1 MVLRSIASFFAI
13 LAALGVG
20 ARLVGAGFDPTAMWI
35 NLTYLSP
42 MTETLVLTGVTVAL
56 FAIGLGE
63 RSHILMVVAAT
74 LAVLTGID
82 AVRFYIL
89 LAHGRFESTFPLS
102 LSAIFSVAFLL
113 IAIRTARRADARV
126 EAASAAGPARTEHEP
141 SVETPARLKVPLLK
155 SAARLVAP
163 LILIGVWACAFA
175 LLQMFCYGK
184 TDYTRPADAIVV
196 LGARVYDDGTLS
208 DALADRVRT
217 GIRLYHEGRAPRLI
231 MSGAAGEPEAMRDF
245 AVLQDIPPGA
255 IELDDTGVNTR
266 GTIDYLA
273 REHRRDR
280 VLAVSHFY
288 HLPRIK
294 LAAEQSNLRVY
305 TVPADESYT
314 LRAMPRY
321 IVREVAAFWW
331 YLFN

>member
-1 MVLRSIASFFAI
+1 MFLRSIASFFAI

-42 MTETLVLTGVTVAL
+42 MIETLVLAGVTVSL

-63 RSHILMVVAAT
+63 RSHVLMIVAAT

-89 LAHGRFESTFPLS
+89 LAHGRFESAFPVS

-113 IAIRTARRADARV
+113 IAIRTARRAKASGGDAETADPAQMGDERV
-126 EAASAAGPARTEHEP
+126 APRP
-141 SVETPARLKVPLLK
+141 RRLKPPLLR
-155 SAARLVAP
+155 SAARGVAHVS
-163 LILIGVWACAFA
+163 LIGVWACAFA

-184 TDYTRPADAIVV
+184 TDYARPADAIVV

-245 AVLQDIPPGA
+245 AVLHDVPPGA

-266 GTIDYLA
+266 GTVDYLA

-294 LAAEQSNLRVY
+294 LAADQSNLRLY

>member
-1 MVLRSIASFFAI
+1 MILRSIASFFAI

-20 ARLVGAGFDPTAMWI
+20 ARLVGAGFDPTGMWI
-35 NLTYLSP
+35 HLSYLP
-42 MTETLVLTGVTVAL
+42 PLYQTFVLAGVTVAL

-63 RSHILMVVAAT
+63 RSYTLSMAAAT
-74 LAVLTGID
+74 LAFLCAVD
-82 AVRFYIL
+82 AARFYIL
-89 LAHGRFESTFPLS
+89 LSYGRFESSFPVS
-102 LSAIFSVAFLL
+102 LSAVFSIAFLL
-113 IAIRTARRADARV
+113 ITITLARRPHAPAG
-126 EAASAAGPARTEHEP
+126 AASAADSAQADDEQTVDERR
-141 SVETPARLKVPLLK
+141 RLKPPLLMGTV
-155 SAARLVAP
+155 RLVAHVV
-163 LILIGVWACAFA
+163 LIGVWACSFA

-217 GIRLYHEGRAPRLI
+217 GIRLYHEGRAPLLI

-245 AVLQDIPPGA
+245 AVLYGVPRDA
-255 IELDDTGVNTR
+255 IELDPTGVNTR
-266 GTIDYLA
+266 GTVDYLG
-273 REHRRDR
+273 REHRRER

-294 LAAEQSNLRVY
+294 LAADQSNLRVY

-321 IVREVAAFWW
+321 IAREVVAFWW